1 MEQIKTLEQLSPLIS
16 AQFKRGVMANAPL
29 SPASFQREIQR
40 GTLFAQRM
48 DGGLIL
54 LRRRDGFWRM
64 SFYLQPDGDV
74 SSLELPKQ
82 TVLEIPTRPR
92 DLALKQSETLWKE
105 KGFRLLFSRQRM
117 ELVRRSDD
125 VAVRSDC
132 CVPLAGCCV
141 RPAVAGDEPEI
152 LRLMEENYDRRTA
165 CLPTDD
171 ELSEDVAAGQVFLAV
186 TCPEGQVAGFLRLL
200 RTKRIAEV
208 RQIAVSEPFRGR
220 GIAGALLNQLTLAEG
235 QKGHVWVSQNNGA
248 ALRLYESFG
257 FVKDEWT
264 STVWIYE

>member
-40 GTLFAQRM
+40 GTLFAQQT

-117 ELVRRSDD
+117 ELARRSDAF
-125 VAVRSDC
+125 AVRSDC
-132 CVPLAGCCV
+132 CV
-141 RPAVAGDEPEI
+141 RPAICGEEPKI

-171 ELSEDVAAGQVFLAV
+171 ELSEDVAAGHIFLAV

-235 QKGHVWVSQNNGA
+235 QKGHVWVAQNNVA

-257 FVKDEWT
+257 FAKDEWT
-264 STVWIYE
+264 STVWIYQ